1 MPKLLIAGLGNIFL
15 GDDGF
20 GVEVAQRLQQLDLPA
35 WVTVADFGIRGVHLA
50 FEMLESDYE
59 TVIFLDAT
67 PRGGA
72 PGTVYLIE
80 PEMAAA
86 GALAGAVGSSAAV
99 VDGHGMTPDTVLAL
113 LGSMGGQARRVLVV
127 GCEPE
132 SVAEGIGLSPAV
144 SASIWEAVS
153 LVLNTIEKM
162 EP

>member
-1 MPKLLIAGLGNIFL
+1 
-15 GDDGF
+15 
-20 GVEVAQRLQQLDLPA
+20 
-35 WVTVADFGIRGVHLA
+35 VHLA

-59 TVIFLDAT
+59 TVVFLDAT

-80 PEMAAA
+80 AETAAA
-86 GALAGAVGSSAAV
+86 GALAGAVGGSAAV

-153 LVLNTIEKM
+153 LVLTTIEKM

>member
-1 MPKLLIAGLGNIFL
+1 MPKVLIAGLGNIFL

-20 GVEVAQRLQQLDLPA
+20 GVEVARRLQQLDLPA

-50 FEMLESDYE
+50 FELFESDYE

-67 PRGGA
+67 ARGDA
-72 PGTVYLIE
+72 PGTVYVIE
-80 PEMAAA
+80 PEAAVA
-86 GALAGAVGSSAAV
+86 GTLAGAVGGNAAV
-99 VDGHGMTPDTVLAL
+99 VDGHGMTPETVLAL
-113 LGSMGGQARRVLVV
+113 LGSMGGRPRRVLVV

-144 SASIWEAVS
+144 ALSIWEAVA
-153 LVLNTIEKM
+153 LVLSTIEQM